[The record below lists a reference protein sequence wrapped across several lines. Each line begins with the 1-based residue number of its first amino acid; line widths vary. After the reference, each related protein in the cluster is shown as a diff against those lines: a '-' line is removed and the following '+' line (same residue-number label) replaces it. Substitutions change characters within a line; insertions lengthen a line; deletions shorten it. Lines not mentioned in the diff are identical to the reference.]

1 MMKRETKQ
9 VLYEALIFGVL
20 LLAITFAL
28 SKLFSGGKYPDMK
41 APYAKTMILVLFL
54 SGALLHIG
62 FEITGG
68 NEKFCRSF
76 MKQIEK

>member
-1 MMKRETKQ
+1 MKRGRTQ
-9 VLYEALIFGVL
+9 VLYEAVIFGVL
-20 LLAITFAL
+20 LLAIAFAL
-28 SKLFSGGKYPDMK
+28 GRLFSGGKYPDLK

-68 NEKFCRSF
+68 NERFCRNF
-76 MKQIEK
+76 IKQIQP